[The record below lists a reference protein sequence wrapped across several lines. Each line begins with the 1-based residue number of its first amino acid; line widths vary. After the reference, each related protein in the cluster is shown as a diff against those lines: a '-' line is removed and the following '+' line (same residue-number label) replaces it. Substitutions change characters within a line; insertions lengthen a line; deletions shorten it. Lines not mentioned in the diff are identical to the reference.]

1 MEQARI
7 FIAIL
12 LSFLVFFAWEM
23 IFGTHEAVR
32 PPVTEPAEQA
42 EVAEVAKPPE
52 RPVEA
57 VSPSGADTTPSDTGS
72 APAAAQ
78 PASAPAARTI
88 TVENPYYRLV
98 VDERGGTVRSVEL
111 RQYRQ
116 SVARDAPPYRL
127 VGEDLPGGTLQLAL
141 SPEGGDELGQVLFSA
156 DSPTEKMVVDRG
168 TRTLVFTYWRSDGIG
183 IEKRFTF
190 QPDSYLIDLDITVKN
205 NGSRTLA
212 PRLRLALQQ
221 AEETGKGARYGF
233 SGPSVL
239 IDDHLSQIDV
249 DDIEDQG
256 RLQGKI
262 GWIVIQDRYFL
273 SALVPPPVPGAS
285 VQLAHQNNVIRS
297 DLVLPPDTLAPG
309 QVRTYTYRVFFGPKR
324 SEVLKPFGLELERVV
339 DFGMFDFIAKPCLWF
354 MNWIHGFI
362 PNYGIAI
369 IILTILTKV
378 LLWPLG
384 NKSYK
389 SMNEMR
395 RMQPL
400 MAEIREKYKNDKK
413 KMNEEMMNLYRVY
426 KVNPLGGCLPMLVQL
441 PVFFAL
447 YRMLYE
453 AIELRHAPFFGWI
466 NDLSAPDRL
475 FSFDFSI
482 PLMEPPY
489 GIPVLT
495 IIMGATMFLQQKM
508 TPTPGDPTQAKM
520 MTFMPL
526 IFTFIFINF
535 SSGLVLYWL
544 VNNLAS
550 IAQQS
555 YVYKKAA

>member
-413 KMNEEMMNLYRVY
+413 KMNEEMMKLYRVY

>member
-1 MEQARI
+1 MDQARI

-12 LSFLVFFAWEM
+12 LSFLVFFVWEM
-23 IFGTHEAVR
+23 FFGTHEAVR
-32 PPVTEPAEQA
+32 PPAPVPAGQVDITEGGGQLESPAEKTASRSEQT
-42 EVAEVAKPPE
+42 V
-52 RPVEA
+52 PVESTVA
-57 VSPSGADTTPSDTGS
+57 LSPSEAK
-72 APAAAQ
+72 
-78 PASAPAARTI
+78 TI
-88 TVENPYYRLV
+88 SVENAYYRIV
-98 VDERGGTVRSVEL
+98 IDERGGTIRSVEL
-111 RQYRQ
+111 RQYRE
-116 SVARDAPPYRL
+116 SVHEDAAPYRL
-127 VGEDLPGGTLQLAL
+127 VGEELLGGTLRLAL
-141 SPEGGDELGQVLFSA
+141 SPEGNAGLDQAVFSA
-156 DSPTEKMVVDRG
+156 DTSTEKIIVDQGPRS
-168 TRTLVFTYWRSDGIG
+168 LVLTHWRSDGIG

-190 QPDSYLIDLDITVKN
+190 KPDSYLIDLDITVKN
-205 NGSRTLA
+205 NGSQTVNPQLS
-212 PRLRLALQQ
+212 LALLQK
-221 AEETGKGARYGF
+221 EETGKGAAYGF
-233 SGPSVL
+233 SGPSIL
-239 IDDHLSQIDV
+239 IDDRLSQIDV
-249 DDIEDQG
+249 DDIEDQD

-262 GWIVIQDRYFL
+262 GWIAIQDRYFL
-273 SALVPPPVPGAS
+273 SALVPPPVADAA
-285 VQLAHQNNVIRS
+285 VRLAHQDAVIENG
-297 DLVLPPDTLAPG
+297 LVLPAETLAPG
-309 QVRTYTYRVFFGPKR
+309 QARTYTYRVFFGPKR
-324 SEVLKPFGLELERVV
+324 GEVLKAYGLDLERVV

-354 MNWIHGFI
+354 MNWIYGFI

-378 LLWPLG
+378 VLWPLG

-389 SMNEMR
+389 SMNEMK

-400 MAEIREKYKNDKK
+400 MAEIREKHKNDKK
-413 KMNEEMMNLYRVY
+413 KMNEEMMNLYRTY

-475 FSFDFSI
+475 FSFGFHI

-550 IAQQS
+550 IGQQY

>member
-12 LSFLVFFAWEM
+12 LSFLVFFVWEM
-23 IFGTHEAVR
+23 FFGTHEAVR
-32 PPVTEPAEQA
+32 PPVTEPVEQVETAEREPA
-42 EVAEVAKPPE
+42 SE
-52 RPVEA
+52 RSDEA
-57 VSPSGADTTPSDTGS
+57 VSPGGNETVAVETPAGAVTPLTGGTS
-72 APAAAQ
+72 AT
-78 PASAPAARTI
+78 RTI
-88 TVENPYYRLV
+88 RVENPYYRLV
-98 VDERGGTVRSVEL
+98 VDERGAVVRSVEL

-116 SVARDAPPYRL
+116 SVEEDAPPYRL
-127 VGEDLPGGTLQLAL
+127 LGQDLAGGTLQLGL
-141 SPEGGDELGQVLFSA
+141 SPEGSDALSHAVFSA
-156 DSPTEKMVVDRG
+156 DTPTEKIVVDQG
-168 TRTLVFTYWRSDGIG
+168 PKTLVLSHRRSDGIG

-205 NGSRTLA
+205 NGSQALS
-212 PRLRLALQQ
+212 PQLRMVLLQN
-221 AEETGKGARYGF
+221 EETGKGASYGF
-233 SGPSVL
+233 TGPSVFL
-239 IDDHLSQIDV
+239 DDHLSQIDV
-249 DDIEDQG
+249 DDIEEQS

-262 GWIVIQDRYFL
+262 GFIAIQDRYFL
-273 SALVPPPVPGAS
+273 SALVPPPVSGTAVHLS
-285 VQLAHQNNVIRS
+285 HQDEVIES
-297 DLVLPPDTLAPG
+297 ALVLPTENLAPG
-309 QVRTYTYRVFFGPKR
+309 QARTYTYRVFFGPKR
-324 SEVLKPFGLELERVV
+324 GEVLKAYGLELERVV

-354 MNWIHGFI
+354 MNWIYDFI
-362 PNYGIAI
+362 PNYGVAI
-369 IILTILTKV
+369 IILTLLTKV
-378 LLWPLG
+378 VLWPLG

-389 SMNEMR
+389 SMNEMK

-495 IIMGATMFLQQKM
+495 IIMGGTMFLQQKM

-520 MTFMPL
+520 MTFLPL

-550 IAQQS
+550 IAQQH

>member
-1 MEQARI
+1 
-7 FIAIL
+7 
-12 LSFLVFFAWEM
+12 
-23 IFGTHEAVR
+23 
-32 PPVTEPAEQA
+32 
-42 EVAEVAKPPE
+42 
-52 RPVEA
+52 
-57 VSPSGADTTPSDTGS
+57 
-72 APAAAQ
+72 
-78 PASAPAARTI
+78 
-88 TVENPYYRLV
+88 
-98 VDERGGTVRSVEL
+98 
-111 RQYRQ
+111 
-116 SVARDAPPYRL
+116 
-127 VGEDLPGGTLQLAL
+127 
-141 SPEGGDELGQVLFSA
+141 
-156 DSPTEKMVVDRG
+156 
-168 TRTLVFTYWRSDGIG
+168 
-183 IEKRFTF
+183 
-190 QPDSYLIDLDITVKN
+190 
-205 NGSRTLA
+205 
-212 PRLRLALQQ
+212 
-221 AEETGKGARYGF
+221 
-233 SGPSVL
+233 
-239 IDDHLSQIDV
+239 
-249 DDIEDQG
+249 
-256 RLQGKI
+256 
-262 GWIVIQDRYFL
+262 
-273 SALVPPPVPGAS
+273 
-285 VQLAHQNNVIRS
+285 
-297 DLVLPPDTLAPG
+297 
-309 QVRTYTYRVFFGPKR
+309 
-324 SEVLKPFGLELERVV
+324 
-339 DFGMFDFIAKPCLWF
+339 
-354 MNWIHGFI
+354 MNWIYGFI

>member
-354 MNWIHGFI
+354 MNWIYGFI

>member
-168 TRTLVFTYWRSDGIG
+168 TRTLVLTHWRSDGIG

-413 KMNEEMMNLYRVY
+413 KMNEEMMKLYRVY

>member
-1 MEQARI
+1 MDQARI

-12 LSFLVFFAWEM
+12 LSFLVFFVWDAL
-23 IFGTHEAVR
+23 FGTREAVR
-32 PPVTEPAEQA
+32 PPATAPAGQA
-42 EVAEVAKPPE
+42 EKID
-52 RPVEA
+52 
-57 VSPSGADTTPSDTGS
+57 SGAPPAVTADATDPGVPDTPLADAS
-72 APAAAQ
+72 PAAASGQ
-78 PASAPAARTI
+78 PARTI
-88 TVENPYYRLV
+88 SVENPYYRLV
-98 VDERGGTVRSVEL
+98 IDERGGTVRSVEL
-111 RQYRQ
+111 KQYRQ
-116 SVARDAPPYRL
+116 SVQEGAPAYRL
-127 VGEDLPGGTLQLAL
+127 VGEEMAGGTLQLELAADGGAAL
-141 SPEGGDELGQVLFSA
+141 AQALFSA
-156 DSPTEKMVVDRG
+156 ETSVDRLVVDQAPQS
-168 TRTLVFTYWRSDGIG
+168 LVLTHWRSDGIG

-190 QPDSYLIDLDITVKN
+190 QPDSYLIDLDVTVKN
-205 NGSRTLA
+205 NGTQALN
-212 PRLRLALQQ
+212 PQVWLALAQK
-221 AEETGKGARYGF
+221 EDTGKGARYGF
-233 SGPSVL
+233 SGPSIL

-249 DDIEDQG
+249 DDIADQG
-256 RLQGKI
+256 RLEGQI
-262 GWIVIQDRYFL
+262 GWIAIQDRYFL
-273 SALVPPPVPGAS
+273 SAVVPPPVSGAA
-285 VQLAHQNNVIRS
+285 VQLGHQDAVIQS
-297 DLVLPPDTLAPG
+297 ALVLPPETLAPG
-309 QVRTYTYRVFFGPKR
+309 QARTYTYRVFFGPKR
-324 SEVLKPFGLELERVV
+324 GEVLKTYGLELERVV

-354 MNWIHGFI
+354 MNWIYGFI

-389 SMNEMR
+389 SMNEMK

-400 MAEIREKYKNDKK
+400 MTEIREKHKNDKK

-475 FSFDFSI
+475 FSFDFQV

-550 IAQQS
+550 IAQQY
-555 YVYKKAA
+555 YVYKKYA

>member
-1 MEQARI
+1 MDQARI

-12 LSFLVFFAWEM
+12 LSFLVFFVWDAL
-23 IFGTHEAVR
+23 FGSREAVR
-32 PPVTEPAEQA
+32 PPATAPAGQA
-42 EVAEVAKPPE
+42 EKI
-52 RPVEA
+52 
-57 VSPSGADTTPSDTGS
+57 DS
-72 APAAAQ
+72 APAAAV
-78 PASAPAARTI
+78 PGEAPSPVVPETALAGPSPSAPAEAQPARTI
-88 TVENPYYRLV
+88 SVENPYYRLV
-98 VDERGGTVRSVEL
+98 IDERGGTVRSVEL
-111 RQYRQ
+111 KQYRQ
-116 SVARDAPPYRL
+116 SVQEGAPAYRL
-127 VGEDLPGGTLQLAL
+127 VGEEMTGGTLQLELSADDGGAL
-141 SPEGGDELGQVLFSA
+141 AQALFSA
-156 DSPTEKMVVDRG
+156 ESSADRLVVDQAPRS
-168 TRTLVFTYWRSDGIG
+168 LVLSHRRSDGIG

-190 QPDSYLIDLDITVKN
+190 QPDSYLIELDVTVRN
-205 NGSRTLA
+205 NGTQAFNPQLW
-212 PRLRLALQQ
+212 LALSQ
-221 AEETGKGARYGF
+221 EEDTSKGARYGF

-239 IDDHLSQIDV
+239 IDEHLSQIEV
-249 DDIEDQG
+249 KDIEEKG
-256 RLQGKI
+256 RLEGKVS
-262 GWIVIQDRYFL
+262 WIAIQDRYFL
-273 SALVPPPVPGAS
+273 SAVVPPPVSGAV
-285 VQLAHQNNVIRS
+285 VQLGHRDAVIRS
-297 DLVLPPDTLAPG
+297 ALGLPAETLAPG
-309 QVRTYTYRVFFGPKR
+309 QDRTYTYRVFFGPKR
-324 SEVLKPFGLELERVV
+324 GEVLKTYGLELERVV
-339 DFGMFDFIAKPCLWF
+339 NFGMFDFIAKPCLWF

-389 SMNEMR
+389 SMNEMK

-400 MAEIREKYKNDKK
+400 MSEIREKYKNDKK

-475 FSFDFSI
+475 FSFGFHI

-550 IAQQS
+550 IAQQY
-555 YVYKKAA
+555 YVYKKHA